1 MIILGKGMFLH
12 IADSD
17 ISGAVVKR
25 ERNGE
30 HSLCLTIPCPGNVS
44 LGYGRRT
51 VYTWQDVT
59 DPEQVVEL
67 IECLT
72 KRVKIARRG
81 MKVDGYGSIETD
93 LIDLFSK
100 LPRTKLP
107 HPAKGEEVVEA
118 PAAGWNHQGP
128 VTDQEPPVD
137 TADAA
142 DGEEAPEGQNQS
154 PVDPEKAPRDMTGY

>member
-107 HPAKGEEVVEA
+107 HPAKGEEVEE
-118 PAAGWNHQGP
+118 PPEGYNHQGP
-128 VTDQEPPVD
+128 VTDQEPP
-137 TADAA
+137 
-142 DGEEAPEGQNQS
+142 EGQNQS
-154 PVDPEKAPRDMTGY
+154 PLKSYTEHIEDDT